1 MENLTNKWQELELWL
16 KQNWPYRRGTARYN
30 GSKKEFEVSLN
41 SETINPLIT
50 INKYT
55 ITNPN
60 SQWPKTFYSFNIS
73 LNPSHIFSV
82 IDRKLTFTNEVI
94 DSTIPLKCYWF
105 EQSQGMS
112 LRMQQGFTFMNYHE
126 IGTNEALVVKKILEK
141 INRKKLKKNS
151 DLSDV
156 TIKPEDL
163 TNCLS
168 DDELL
173 LICSKLDFMGLDFF
187 DVSAIEL
194 LREAKKVGVLEIA
207 MKLINYVQ
215 N

>member
-1 MENLTNKWQELELWL
+1 
-16 KQNWPYRRGTARYN
+16 
-30 GSKKEFEVSLN
+30 
-41 SETINPLIT
+41 
-50 INKYT
+50 
-55 ITNPN
+55 
-60 SQWPKTFYSFNIS
+60 
-73 LNPSHIFSV
+73 
-82 IDRKLTFTNEVI
+82 
-94 DSTIPLKCYWF
+94 
-105 EQSQGMS
+105 
-112 LRMQQGFTFMNYHE
+112 MQQGFTFMNYHE